1 MPAISQRASAI
12 AAVLAANFFFG
23 TSVIAVKQVS
33 PSLIHPMA
41 LTGIRIFC
49 AGSLFWLLYLTHPVA
64 TGITKKDYVRLFFC
78 AIAGIAIN
86 QSFSITGMSLTSPI
100 HASLLI
106 LTTPITITI
115 LAAIFLKEKL
125 TVFKIAGLL
134 LGIAGGSILVF
145 SRNTQTPSG
154 SDEMLG
160 DLFVIGGALGYST
173 YVILIKP
180 LMSKYQPMHILQW
193 VFFMGGWVIIPLAW
207 PQLLNASWSAFTP
220 LHWFCI
226 AYVVLG
232 GTFLAYLFMNYAIR
246 ILGAATTGSFIFS
259 QPFFG
264 ATAAILILHEPI
276 TTPKILAAVC
286 IIGGVL
292 LANYKKA

>member
-1 MPAISQRASAI
+1 MQSSSHRAKAI

-23 TSVIAVKQVS
+23 TSVVAVKHVS
-33 PSLIHPMA
+33 PALIHPMA

-49 AGSLFWLLYLTHPVA
+49 AGSLFWLLYLTNPVA
-64 TGITKKDYVRLFFC
+64 TGIQRKDYVRLFFC
-78 AIAGIAIN
+78 AMAGIAIN

-115 LAAIFLKEKL
+115 LAAIFLRESL
-125 TVFKIAGLL
+125 TAIKIAGLL
-134 LGIAGGSILVF
+134 LGMLGGSILVF
-145 SRNTQTPSG
+145 SRNTQSTLG
-154 SDEMLG
+154 SDEMQG
-160 DLFVIGGALGYST
+160 DLFVIGGALGYSS

-180 LMSKYQPMHILQW
+180 LMSKYQPLHILQW
-193 VFFMGGWVIIPLAW
+193 VFFMGGLVIIPLSL
-207 PQLLNASWSAFTP
+207 PHLQKVSWTAFTP
-220 LHWFCI
+220 IHGFCI

-232 GTFLAYLFMNYAIR
+232 GTFFAYLFMNYAIR
-246 ILGAATTGSFIFS
+246 ILGAATTGAFIFS

-264 ATAAILILHEPI
+264 TAAAILILHEPL

-292 LANYKKA
+292 LANYKRN